1 MFQGYLTALIT
12 PFRNGEVDE
21 DAYRDFVAWQ
31 IDEGAAG
38 LVPCGTTGESP
49 TLSHEEHRRVTEI
62 CIDVAAGRVPVV
74 AGTGSNSTE
83 EAISLTRHAKDS
95 GADGALL
102 VMPYYNKPTQ
112 EGMYAHYKAINDAV
126 DIPQIIYNIPGR
138 SVVDMSVETMARLA
152 ELPNVVGVK
161 DATADLGRPTRTRNA
176 IGEEFCQLSGEDGTI
191 HWLPRAGRRRLHLG
205 DGERGAAPVRGL
217 FRRVGPG
224 RRGRGPGPA
233 LPADAAPRHAVRR
246 EQPHPGQVCRI
257 APRQVRAGG
266 EAPADLAQRGQP
278 RADRIGDAPGRR
290 PQLSAAPGRR
300 PLVGSR
306 Q

>member
-1 MFQGYLTALIT
+1 MFEGYLTALIT

-49 TLSHEEHRRVTEI
+49 TLSHDEHRRVTEI
-62 CIDVAAGRVPVV
+62 CIEVAAGRVPVV
-74 AGTGSNSTE
+74 AGTGSNSTK
-83 EAISLTRHAKDS
+83 EAISLTRHAKDA

-161 DATADLGRPTRTRNA
+161 DATADLGRPTRTRAA

-191 HWLPRAGRRRLHLG
+191 LGFLAQGG
-205 DGERGAAPVRGL
+205 DGCISVTANV
-217 FRRVGPG
+217 
-224 RRGRGPGPA
+224 
-233 LPADAAPRHAVRR
+233 
-246 EQPHPGQVCRI
+246 
-257 APRQVRAGG
+257 APRQCAGFFAAW
-266 EAPADLAQRGQP
+266 ER
-278 RADRIGDAPGRR
+278 GDAEEALDRHT
-290 PQLSAAPGRR
+290 QLMPLHDTLFVESNPIPVKYAASLLGKCEPEMRL
-300 PLVGSR
+300 PLTSPSVANRERIEAAMRQVGVLN
-306 Q
+306 